1 MYFQM
6 KMEQRNQAFSDKNF
20 SFCQFNNKKHLL
32 QCKVKYNDET
42 ISRFGSSRKQKQQS
56 LEAETLNFR
65 VLMECSN
72 QQNLKKLKEAISL
85 SVYKRNILVIIDK
98 IVSLRIVFSKA
109 LVILAWFLLLLL
121 LFLLIVYIS
130 LAFHFEVFQSE
141 LFCISVE

>member
-1 MYFQM
+1 
-6 KMEQRNQAFSDKNF
+6 MEQRNQAFSDKNF
-20 SFCQFNNKKHLL
+20 YFCQFNNKKHLL
-32 QCKVKYNDET
+32 QFKVKYNDET

-85 SVYKRNILVIIDK
+85 SVYKRNILVIIYK

>member
-1 MYFQM
+1 
-6 KMEQRNQAFSDKNF
+6 
-20 SFCQFNNKKHLL
+20 
-32 QCKVKYNDET
+32 
-42 ISRFGSSRKQKQQS
+42 
-56 LEAETLNFR
+56 
-65 VLMECSN
+65 MECSN

-85 SVYKRNILVIIDK
+85 SVYKRNILVIIYK

-130 LAFHFEVFQSE
+130 LAFHFEVFQGE

>member
-20 SFCQFNNKKHLL
+20 YFCQFNNKHLL

-98 IVSLRIVFSKA
+98 IVSLRRVFSKA
-109 LVILAWFLLLLL
+109 LVILTWFLLLLL

-130 LAFHFEVFQSE
+130 LAFHFEVFQGE